1 MSILCTAILYDAR
14 DIIAKCNYLIA
25 SGAANSIRRVEESFA
40 LKLGDGAVE
49 AKRIW
54 LNTHFSVKA
63 SPMHCS
69 L

>member
-1 MSILCTAILYDAR
+1 MSILRTAILYDAR

-25 SGAANSIRRVEESFA
+25 GAANSIRRVDESFA
-40 LKLGDGAVE
+40 LKLGDGAVQ

>member
-1 MSILCTAILYDAR
+1 MIIFRTAILYNAQ
-14 DIIAKCNYLIA
+14 DIIANCNYLIG

>member
-1 MSILCTAILYDAR
+1 MIILRTAILYDAR
-14 DIIAKCNYLIA
+14 DIIAKCNYLIG
-25 SGAANSIRRVEESFA
+25 SGAANSIRRVDESFA
-40 LKLGDGAVE
+40 LKLGDGAVQ